1 MRKIHLELRDEGFRV
16 EEAIRMLRTN
26 LQFSGDLTRVILMTS
41 CVPGEGKS
49 TVALMLSRALA
60 DSGRN
65 VVYLDADMRS
75 SVTAERVTGDAP
87 GKSGLFW
94 YLIGQCGI
102 EDMLLAS
109 DIPGLYMVLSGKTS
123 AGAAELLDGRRFVS
137 LIHVLREAFDYV
149 IVDAPPL
156 IGVSDSA
163 IAAKECDGAVLV
175 VESGAVGPNL
185 AREAADLLERAGCPL
200 LGVALNRVRRTSKA
214 YARRKDGTGGWGML
228 RRFRSEAGAAAV
240 SVSDSE
246 ESSVTA
252 PRHWPLSGVNLKI
265 SLPAR
270 KKKAGADL
278 SLDLPKRREKAA
290 ERMSFQVDLP
300 PAENEAEMDTALTLD
315 LPDRKEAEETSDLK
329 IDLSESQDGEE
340 AKSFVN
346 LLIRSGERGG
356 SNEPDFGEK

>member
-1 MRKIHLELRDEGFRV
+1 MRKIHLELRDEGLRV

-102 EDMLLAS
+102 EDMLL
-109 DIPGLYMVLSGKTS
+109 
-123 AGAAELLDGRRFVS
+123 GRRFVS

-214 YARRKDGTGGWGML
+214 YARRKDEAGGWGML

-329 IDLSESQDGEE
+329 IDLSE
-340 AKSFVN
+340 K
-346 LLIRSGERGG
+346 
-356 SNEPDFGEK
+356 NEPVT